1 MKRAITF
8 LLVLILV
15 AGGLCYAVDSAIR
28 TLLANG
34 IQKIQDRKNASL
46 ASWEYDSFSRRLVL
60 HDVRYPLPEK
70 NATITAREVQA
81 TVSLRAA
88 LHALSVLDFLLSP
101 QSYLT
106 LLDDWQG
113 TELSHEQSSP
123 EGDRVVLTFGRV
135 EGTGLAISGEQF
147 KNFRKGSRDLQE
159 ALTQIALRSLLLEKA
174 ELTWT
179 PKNRSSRTLL
189 LHKGM
194 LEKWDTQG
202 RIGSIRL
209 EKCAVLKEGEP
220 PLRMGSLTVTD
231 LMPRTLKK
239 LDDLEDAAQIWDA
252 LIEDI
257 PFSSFAITDAELR
270 RPRETYRL
278 GGFEIARA
286 EQARRLK
293 QLSFQKLQLEEVNA
307 DDGVTL
313 DMRLDEF
320 NVQDLILP
328 ESKLL
333 ADLLHAV
340 EAPERV
346 EHFLIGMGR
355 EPLFSRALLKS
366 LNISV
371 DGIAVTLAQLDNIW
385 TQDQGTQTLT
395 STMTDFL
402 VPKTLLVASPI
413 PIKLPGLKEL
423 RFNASGTQTFTGE
436 TSRLEGKFTADSL
449 CDLEYAYEMQGKSI
463 LGPWTGLR
471 HLDIRLTDKG
481 LMPIAALNVDRDPAV
496 AQMSMDALAQMLA
509 SNLLNGEEVLPAL
522 KTFIATPGELKIGI
536 AGDDW
541 IPVQNDNPLWL
552 LQLMTRLQ
560 VEATP
565 GKSPLAD
572 LVKAQ
577 LEKAGN

>member
-8 LLVLILV
+8 LLVLLLV
-15 AGGLCYAVDSAIR
+15 AGGLCYAVDTAIR

-34 IQKIQDRKNASL
+34 IQKVQDKKNASI

-70 NATITAREVQA
+70 DATVTAREVQA

-88 LHALSVLDFLLSP
+88 LHSLSALDFLLSS

-113 TELSHEQSSP
+113 TEVSCEQSSP
-123 EGDRVVLTFGRV
+123 EGDRATLTIGRV
-135 EGTGLAISGEQF
+135 EGDGLAILGEQF
-147 KNFRKGSRDLQE
+147 KKFRKGSRDLQE

-174 ELTWT
+174 ELTWIQKDR
-179 PKNRSSRTLL
+179 PSRTLL

-209 EKCAVLKEGEP
+209 EKCAVLEEGEP

-231 LMPRTLKK
+231 LMPRTLVK
-239 LDDLEDAAQIWDA
+239 LGGLEDGVQIWDA

-257 PFSSFAITDAELR
+257 PFTSLAMTDVDLR
-270 RPRETYRL
+270 ASNETCHL
-278 GGFEIARA
+278 GRFEIARA
-286 EQARRLK
+286 EKARRLK
-293 QLSFQKLQLEEVNA
+293 QISLQNLLLKTPDA
-307 DDGVTL
+307 GGAPL
-313 DMRLDEF
+313 DMRFDEF
-320 NVQDLILP
+320 SVQDLSLP
-328 ESKLL
+328 ASKLL
-333 ADLLHAV
+333 GEMRAV
-340 EAPERV
+340 EDLDRLEV
-346 EHFLIGMGR
+346 FLAGVAQ
-355 EPLFSRALLKS
+355 EPIFTRALIKS
-366 LNISV
+366 LNISTN
-371 DGIAVTLAQLDNIW
+371 GIAVALELLDNTW

-395 STMTDFL
+395 STMTNFRI
-402 VPKTLLVASPI
+402 PTTLLAASPI
-413 PIKLPGLKEL
+413 PVKLPGLKEL
-423 RFNASGTQTFTGE
+423 RFNASGTHTFTGE
-436 TSRLEGKFTADSL
+436 ASRLEGKFTADSL

-481 LMPIAALNVDRDPAV
+481 LMPIVALNVDQDPAV
-496 AQMSMDALAQMLA
+496 AQMSLDTLAQMLA
-509 SNLLNGEEVLPAL
+509 ANLPNGTAVLPAL

-536 AGDDW
+536 TGDDW
-541 IPVQNDNPLWL
+541 IPVQADNPLWL
-552 LQLMTRLQ
+552 LQLVTRLQ
-560 VEATP
+560 VESTP
-565 GKSPLAD
+565 GKTPLAD
-572 LVKAQ
+572 LVKAR